1 MVELKAQQVST
12 QHQVSDFL
20 QAELLHT
27 LGAYRLA
34 ADKLGELRKGIGDR
48 RADTTLREVVDAA
61 QGCNEHLR
69 DALHRPSAS
78 NAESQERR
86 RHPSPYNERPDP
98 LWPDLLLRVSDF
110 YSVAATAL
118 SLHLEMK
125 TGRRQGG
132 TGGHK
137 LGSLL
142 AVIHDPQRRGVV
154 SKETEESLIR
164 GRLHRT
170 LYRLEEV
177 NKLLPETLR
186 PPQPTSE
193 TLHGSGEARAFR
205 EILDDHMGAD
215 SSFTALHLTVLEALS
230 DAHMSM
236 HEAEHVRSQS
246 FGTMF
251 TRIPETHAEMQT
263 ALRRSVVLNTFVY
276 AVGRSMPWV
285 FAEDENERDYVVN
298 EYEKCCETLT
308 PTYCMWIGNQLSL
321 LALHRRAYTWW
332 TLGDRDRA
340 YRDFYKLTR
349 FLRDLRQRI
358 EQRAVRVPGT
368 KTLIE
373 GLSGIAEHH
382 IGRIYRGQH
391 AHRVALRY
399 FDRASLHLKGWEQH
413 DEIGGVLRNSRWRL
427 NLLISQGKANY
438 ELGRV
443 KKSLLYYARAWRA
456 FLLLAE
462 SESHST
468 ANIDVVTQVI
478 KWLASV
484 EDDPELS
491 KAELSRRL
499 EPLVKQFETVYSPV
513 HLRLLAADIMMR
525 LGHLL
530 FILKLPP
537 IKWVSTLNPNKLP
550 PAPDHALAHRCLL
563 QAAALDPA
571 STLIAADLLKI
582 RHNAPGARWP
592 GLPKKDPAPAS
603 LDEQWPS
610 GGGRFE
616 AAARIIEYILQEW
629 LATPP
634 TTASESCPGSSEPD
648 GERRQIAR
656 ELLGSFLDHT
666 DSSNVKLAQV
676 YRYLMQET
684 HGRAGDTAAVSPTID
699 IVCLRRYSSF
709 FPFLPRPAAFRAPG
723 GGYLVQVRESLE
735 TAKREGKEDA
745 KPFGVA
751 VDPGADF
758 LDNLYRCGYSLAD
771 IHMVVL
777 THDHADHIASLD
789 ALLALMGIRMILGD
803 KTFSDDRRLTIVGNE
818 SVVKRY
824 EFFND
829 LHPVRKNTK
838 GEAEKRRDAVK
849 VMDFEEFYR
858 ISRLKG
864 AQRFDEVKEAKILLE
879 PASLCIEPIQTI
891 DHYDAT
897 GYVSQGFLLSMG
909 TRQNRSSVLFTGDTG
924 PAPGRLDGGLEA
936 DGHRHYLAH
945 GTKSL
950 RDAAASADVVVAHLS
965 SVPLRELRQLAGL
978 TGGEDKTTARFA
990 ELWKEAVLATERAE
1004 GSGAQKCDDGNAM
1017 QGADETRFLL
1027 QQLQFAFR
1035 SLSAEAPHDDL
1046 SVSPLSP
1053 IEKIKEQSEKHLYLS
1068 GLLDLAEHMARS
1080 RPSEKPPLLLIG
1092 ELREELGT
1100 FRTRIASRVTEAVFE
1115 RHAKR
1120 GSSVAK
1126 GPDTERVS
1134 GTALT
1139 ADIGLRV
1146 RLSRPGAGSSER
1158 SRSAVGRERR
1168 LLEASVLCTTCDLD
1182 NDLIATER
1190 FHAPRYIREVCVK
1203 GENEGVFYNCLLHDP
1218 GKQPEQVWVES
1229 VERFDVFGD

>member
-1 MVELKAQQVST
+1 MESPKTQRVSS

-34 ADKLGELRKGIGDR
+34 ADKLAELRESIGDH

-61 QGCNEHLR
+61 RGCNEHLR
-69 DALHRPSAS
+69 DSLHRPSAS
-78 NAESQERR
+78 STAPNERR
-86 RHPSPYNERPDP
+86 RHPSPYTERPEP

-118 SLHLEMK
+118 SLHLETK
-125 TGRRQGG
+125 THRRQGK
-132 TGGHK
+132 TAGHK

-154 SKETEESLIR
+154 SKEREASLIR

-170 LYRLEEV
+170 LYRLDEV
-177 NKLLPETLR
+177 NKLLPEPLR
-186 PPQPTSE
+186 PAKWTAEAPR
-193 TLHGSGEARAFR
+193 GSGDARAFR
-205 EILDDHMGAD
+205 EILDDHMGVD
-215 SSFTALHLTVLEALS
+215 GSFTALHLTVLEALS

-251 TRIPETHAEMQT
+251 TRIPETYAEMQT
-263 ALRRSVVLNTFVY
+263 ALSRSVVLNTFVY
-276 AVGRSMPWV
+276 VVGRSTPWV
-285 FAEDENERDYVVN
+285 FAEDEVERDYVIN
-298 EYEKCCETLT
+298 AYEKCCDTLT
-308 PTYCMWIGNQLSL
+308 PTYCMWIGNQLNL

-358 EQRAVRVPGT
+358 ERRAVRVPGT

-391 AHRVALRY
+391 AHRIALRY

-413 DEIGGVLRNSRWRL
+413 EEIGLVLRNSRWRL

-438 ELGRV
+438 DLGRV
-443 KKSLLYYARAWRA
+443 KKSLLYYARGWRA

-468 ANIDVVTQVI
+468 ANVDVVTQVI
-478 KWLASV
+478 EWLASV

-491 KAELSRRL
+491 KTELSRRL

-513 HLRLLAADIMMR
+513 HLRLLAADIMIR

-537 IKWVSTLNPNKLP
+537 TGWVPTSNPKRLP
-550 PAPDHALAHRCLL
+550 PDPDHALAHRCLL
-563 QAAALDPA
+563 QAAALDSA

-582 RHNAPGARWP
+582 RRNTQGAGWRGRP
-592 GLPKKDPAPAS
+592 AEDPPMAS

-616 AAARIIEYILQEW
+616 AAARVIEYILQKW
-629 LATPP
+629 LAIPSTSGTGAPR
-634 TTASESCPGSSEPD
+634 SSGEPD
-648 GERRQIAR
+648 EERRQMAR
-656 ELLGSFLDHT
+656 DLLGSFLDHT

-676 YRYLMQET
+676 YRYLMQKS

-699 IVCLRRYSSF
+699 IICLRRYSSF

-723 GGYLVQVRESLE
+723 GGYLVQVREALDA
-735 TAKREGKEDA
+735 AKREGTDEPR
-745 KPFGVA
+745 PFGVA

-803 KTFSDDRRLTIVGNE
+803 KTFGEDRRLTIVGNE

-824 EFFND
+824 EFFNND
-829 LHPVRKNTK
+829 HPVRIDEK
-838 GEAEKRRDAVK
+838 GKPEKRKDAVK
-849 VMDFEEFYR
+849 VMSFEEFHR
-858 ISRLKG
+858 ISSLKG
-864 AQRFDEVKEAKILLE
+864 RERLDEIEKAEILLE
-879 PASLCIEPIQTI
+879 PASLCIEPIQTV

-897 GYVSQGFLLSMG
+897 GYVSQGFLLRMG
-909 TRQNRSSVLFTGDTG
+909 VGQNRSSVLFTGDTG
-924 PAPGRLDGGLEA
+924 PPPARLNGGIDA
-936 DGHRHYLAH
+936 ARHRHYLAR

-950 RDAAASADVVVAHLS
+950 KDAAASADVVVAHLS
-965 SVPLRELRQLAGL
+965 SVPLRELRELAGL
-978 TGGEDKTTARFA
+978 DTSEDQAAADFA
-990 ELWKEAVLATERAE
+990 GLWKSAVRQATKQDEDGAAPEHGDREAL
-1004 GSGAQKCDDGNAM
+1004 GGFS
-1017 QGADETRFLL
+1017 ETRFLL

-1035 SLSAEAPHDDL
+1035 SLSAEYPYDDL
-1046 SVSPLSP
+1046 SVSPLNP
-1053 IEKIKEQSEKHLYLS
+1053 LAEIKEQSEKHLYLT
-1068 GLLDLAEHMARS
+1068 GLLDPGGAHGAQSSPREAARY
-1080 RPSEKPPLLLIG
+1080 
-1092 ELREELGT
+1092 
-1100 FRTRIASRVTEAVFE
+1100 F
-1115 RHAKR
+1115 
-1120 GSSVAK
+1120 
-1126 GPDTERVS
+1126 
-1134 GTALT
+1134 
-1139 ADIGLRV
+1139 
-1146 RLSRPGAGSSER
+1146 
-1158 SRSAVGRERR
+1158 
-1168 LLEASVLCTTCDLD
+1168 
-1182 NDLIATER
+1182 
-1190 FHAPRYIREVCVK
+1190 
-1203 GENEGVFYNCLLHDP
+1203 
-1218 GKQPEQVWVES
+1218 
-1229 VERFDVFGD
+1229 

>member
-1 MVELKAQQVST
+1 MESPKTQQVST

-34 ADKLGELRKGIGDR
+34 CDKLAALRESIGDR
-48 RADTTLREVVDAA
+48 RADTTLREVVDVAG
-61 QGCNEHLR
+61 GCNKHLR
-69 DALHRPSAS
+69 DALHRPSVS
-78 NAESQERR
+78 SAEPYERG
-86 RHPSPYNERPDP
+86 RHPSPYTERPDP

-118 SLHLEMK
+118 GLHLEMK
-125 TGRRQGG
+125 TGRRRRSE
-132 TGGHK
+132 TDGHR
-137 LGSLL
+137 LGRLL

-154 SKETEESLIR
+154 SKEREAELIR
-164 GRLHRT
+164 GRLNRT

-177 NKLLPETLR
+177 NKLLPETFR
-186 PPQPTSE
+186 PARHAVEAPR
-193 TLHGSGEARAFR
+193 GAGEERAFR
-205 EILDDHMGAD
+205 EILEDHMGAD

-246 FGTMF
+246 FGSMF
-251 TRIPETHAEMQT
+251 TRIPETDAEMQT

-285 FAEDENERDYVVN
+285 FAEDEDERDYVIA

-308 PTYCMWIGNQLSL
+308 PTYCMWIANQLSL

-332 TLGDRDRA
+332 TLGERDRA

-358 EQRAVRVPGT
+358 ERRAVRVPGT

-399 FDRASLHLKGWEQH
+399 FDRASMHLKGWESH
-413 DEIGGVLRNSRWRL
+413 EEIGRVLHNSRWRL

-468 ANIDVVTQVI
+468 ANIDVVTEVI
-478 KWLASV
+478 QWLASV

-499 EPLVKQFETVYSPV
+499 APLVKQFETVYSPV

-537 IKWVSTLNPNKLP
+537 IGWVATSNPDKLP

-571 STLIAADLLKI
+571 STLIAGDLLKI
-582 RHNAPGARWP
+582 RHNTHGVGRRGQPTEDPPMARF
-592 GLPKKDPAPAS
+592 
-603 LDEQWPS
+603 DEQWPS

-616 AAARIIEYILQEW
+616 AAARIIEYILQKW
-629 LATPP
+629 LAIP
-634 TTASESCPGSSEPD
+634 TTDTPGPEPGPGAPH
-648 GERRQIAR
+648 GERRRIAR

-676 YRYLMQET
+676 YRYLMQKPNE
-684 HGRAGDTAAVSPTID
+684 RAGDTAAVSPTID

-709 FPFLPRPAAFRAPG
+709 FPFLPRPAAFHAPG
-723 GGYLVQVRESLE
+723 GGYLVQVCEALKTTTR
-735 TAKREGKEDA
+735 AGKCEDKDEP

-751 VDPGADF
+751 IDPGADF
-758 LDNLYRCGYSLAD
+758 LDNLYCCGYSLAD
-771 IHMVVL
+771 IHMIVL

-789 ALLALMGIRMILGD
+789 ALLALMGIRMLLGD
-803 KTFSDDRRLTIVGNE
+803 KTFDGKHRLTIVGNK
-818 SVVKRY
+818 SVVERY
-824 EFFND
+824 EFFNHD
-829 LHPVRKNTK
+829 HPVKIDEEGEPEERK
-838 GEAEKRRDAVK
+838 DAVK
-849 VMDFEEFYR
+849 VMSFEEFHR
-858 ISRLKG
+858 ISGLKG
-864 AQRFDEVKEAKILLE
+864 AKRLHEVEEAKILLE

-891 DHYDAT
+891 DHCDAA
-897 GYVSQGFLLSMG
+897 GYPSQGFLLSMG
-909 TRQNRSSVLFTGDTG
+909 GGRNRSSVLFTGDTG
-924 PAPGRLDGGLEA
+924 PVPAHLKGGL
-936 DGHRHYLAH
+936 DPDKRRHYFAQ

-950 RDAAASADVVVAHLS
+950 KDAAASADVVVAHLS
-965 SVPLRELRQLAGL
+965 SVPLRELRELAGL
-978 TGGEDKTTARFA
+978 DTSEDETIVEFA
-990 ELWKEAVLATERAE
+990 KLWEEAVEKAGKKDE
-1004 GSGAQKCDDGNAM
+1004 GDEGKVSG
-1017 QGADETRFLL
+1017 GAAETRFLL

-1035 SLSAEAPHDDL
+1035 SMSKNKQPQDDL
-1046 SVSPLSP
+1046 SISPLSP
-1053 IEKIKEQSEKHLYLS
+1053 LKGIKEESEKHLYLT
-1068 GLLDLAEHMARS
+1068 GLLDLAQHMARS
-1080 RPSEKPPLLLIG
+1080 PHPEKPPLLLIG

-1100 FRTRIASRVTEAVFE
+1100 FRTRIASRITEAVFQ
-1115 RHAKR
+1115 RHAA
-1120 GSSVAK
+1120 GTPPGAK
-1126 GPDTERVS
+1126 EPESER

-1146 RLSRPGAGSSER
+1146 RLSRPGADRSER
-1158 SRSAVGRERR
+1158 SGAAAPRERHS
-1168 LLEASVLCTTCDLD
+1168 LKASVLCTTCDLD

-1190 FHAPRYIREVCVK
+1190 FHAPHCIREVCVK

>member
-1 MVELKAQQVST
+1 MASRMESPKTQRVST

-27 LGAYRLA
+27 LGAYMLA
-34 ADKLGELRKGIGDR
+34 ADRLGELRESIGNQ
-48 RADTTLREVVDAA
+48 RADTTLREVVDASLN
-61 QGCNEHLR
+61 CNEHLR
-69 DALHRPSAS
+69 DALHRPSTSSTAP
-78 NAESQERR
+78 QERR
-86 RHPSPYNERPDP
+86 RHPSPYNERPEP

-110 YSVAATAL
+110 YSAAATAL
-118 SLHLEMK
+118 SLHLETK
-125 TGRRQGG
+125 TGRGRRA
-132 TGGHK
+132 TDGHK
-137 LGSLL
+137 LGKLL

-154 SKETEESLIR
+154 SKERETSLIR

-177 NKLLPETLR
+177 NKLIPEELR
-186 PPQPTSE
+186 PPQRTAEAPR
-193 TLHGSGEARAFR
+193 GSGEARAFR
-205 EILDDHMGAD
+205 EILDDHMGVD

-236 HEAEHVRSQS
+236 HEAEHIRSQS

-251 TRIPETHAEMQT
+251 TRIPETYAETQT

-276 AVGRSMPWV
+276 VVGRSVPWV
-285 FAEDENERDYVVN
+285 FAEDEVERDYVIN
-298 EYEKCCETLT
+298 SYEQCCETLT
-308 PTYCMWIGNQLSL
+308 PTYCMWIGNQLNL

-358 EQRAVRVPGT
+358 ERRAVRVPGT

-382 IGRIYRGQH
+382 IGRIYRSQH

-413 DEIGGVLRNSRWRL
+413 EEIGRVLRNSRWRL

-443 KKSLLYYARAWRA
+443 KKSLLYYTRAWRA

-468 ANIDVVTQVI
+468 ANIDVVTQII

-484 EDDPELS
+484 EDDPELG
-491 KAELSRRL
+491 KATLSRHL
-499 EPLVKQFETVYSPV
+499 DPLVKQFETVYSPV

-537 IKWVSTLNPNKLP
+537 VGWVPTSNPNKLP
-550 PAPDHALAHRCLL
+550 PEPDHALAHRCLL

-582 RHNAPGARWP
+582 RRNTDRVGWKGRPVE
-592 GLPKKDPAPAS
+592 DPPMVS

-616 AAARIIEYILQEW
+616 AAARIIEYILQKW
-629 LATPP
+629 LAIPSTGS
-634 TTASESCPGSSEPD
+634 TGTGSGARDES
-648 GERRQIAR
+648 RRQMAR
-656 ELLGSFLDHT
+656 QLLGSFLDHT

-676 YRYLMQET
+676 YRYLMQKS

-723 GGYLVQVRESLE
+723 GGYLVQVRETHE
-735 TAKREGKEDA
+735 TARREGKDEA
-745 KPFGVA
+745 RPFGVA

-771 IHMVVL
+771 IHMIVL

-789 ALLALMGIRMILGD
+789 ALLALMGIRKLIGD
-803 KTFSDDRRLTIVGNE
+803 NTFDPGRRLTIVGNE

-824 EFFND
+824 EFFNYD
-829 LHPVRKNTK
+829 HPVRTNKK
-838 GEAEKRRDAVK
+838 GEPAERKDAVK
-849 VMDFEEFYR
+849 VMNFEEFHR
-858 ISRLKG
+858 ISHLKG
-864 AQRFDEVKEAKILLE
+864 KARLDQVEQAKILLE
-879 PASLCIEPIQTI
+879 PASLCIEPIKTI

-897 GYVSQGFLLSMG
+897 GHVSQGFLLSMG
-909 TRQNRSSVLFTGDTG
+909 GGQNRSSVLFTGDTG
-924 PAPGRLDGGLEA
+924 PAPTDGNHHDFAE
-936 DGHRHYLAH
+936 

-950 RDAAASADVVVAHLS
+950 KEAAASADVVVAHLS
-965 SVPLRELRQLAGL
+965 SVPLRELRDLAGL
-978 TGGEDKTTARFA
+978 DTTDDEATADFAKLWQQAVQQTKHEDGEFAGDADK
-990 ELWKEAVLATERAE
+990 
-1004 GSGAQKCDDGNAM
+1004 
-1017 QGADETRFLL
+1017 TRFLL

-1035 SLSAEAPHDDL
+1035 SLSAEPPHDDL
-1046 SVSPLSP
+1046 SISPLSP
-1053 IEKIKEQSEKHLYLS
+1053 LELIKEQSEKHLYLT
-1068 GLLDLAEHMARS
+1068 GLLELAEHMARS
-1080 RPSEKPPLLLIG
+1080 RPPGKPPLLLIG

-1100 FRTRIASRVTEAVFE
+1100 FRTRIASRVTEAVFD
-1115 RHAKR
+1115 RHAKSAAGTKR
-1120 GSSVAK
+1120 SGA
-1126 GPDTERVS
+1126 ERVG

-1146 RLSRPGAGSSER
+1146 RLSRPSADRSER
-1158 SRSAVGRERR
+1158 AGPVDGRERR

-1182 NDLIATER
+1182 NDLIAAER
-1190 FHAPRYIREVCVK
+1190 FHAPHHIREVCVK